1 MKEDERREILD
12 MIASGKISAEEAS
25 RMLSGVEVSKSG
37 PDQPIQVKML
47 KEQENE
53 VPETVLDTVLDKEG
67 GSPRWFHVHVSDL
80 DTGKNKVKVNIPL
93 GLVKFG
99 LAIGSRFTSEVSG
112 LDLDEISGFV
122 TSNKG
127 LLVDVQD
134 DEDGER
140 VQIFVD

>member
-12 MIASGKISAEEAS
+12 MIAGGKISAEEAS
-25 RMLSGVEVSKSG
+25 RMLSGVEVGKSD

-47 KEQENE
+47 NEQENE
-53 VPETVLDTVLDKEG
+53 IPETFLDKKG

-80 DTGKNKVKVNIPL
+80 NTGRSKVKVNIPM

-99 LAIGSRFTSEVSG
+99 LAIGGRFAPEVAG
-112 LDLDEISGFV
+112 LDLDELSSFV
-122 TSNKG
+122 TTNKG